1 MKTIIINNAG
11 PRGPQGPQGDVGPQ
25 GPSGSD
31 ANVPPLIISSSK
43 QFTDIT
49 SPFTGSF
56 TGSFAGDGSNL
67 INVPASGVVGLN
79 LSQISSGTATASIS
93 ETTGFF
99 VNTHITASGDIS
111 ASGATI
117 TALTG
122 SFNHIITDDETLEF
136 RSKTSG
142 TRIGQLKFNTVNG
155 LEIQDPLGA
164 RAKVRAA
171 RGEFLSLEAGPV
183 GMNSLGS
190 ITASNSISASS
201 NITSNIVNVKTR
213 VKAIGSSLEFAGDEL
228 SFVDAGSVS
237 QLFKGTAAG
246 AFEAYYAGNKKLETT
261 ATGVNITG
269 NVTGSVF
276 SGSFVGDGSGLIN
289 VTAPGTLSGSAQIAT
304 EISGAFGAPSASF
317 STRITANKDL
327 ITTNTNNISINNSNI
342 SNNASLITGI
352 TSSLS
357 TTGRMVFVGANG
369 TLTSEAGFEYNA
381 TTNQLSVDNLNVNH
395 LTSSFITSSR
405 IFTSGS
411 NIFGDDTTDTQ
422 TLIGTTKISGSAQVT
437 GSLNTSGIITGDG
450 SGLTNIPAS
459 GIVGL
464 NLSQIASGSATASIS
479 PDKGLIINT
488 DTKITGSLT
497 VSGSFNAFTLDS
509 DNIVLGKGA
518 GADMLAGAT
527 NNTIIGPNAGANL
540 TTGDN
545 NVFLGQNAGAGI
557 TDYHYNTAIGYY
569 AMGST
574 SDASTYNVAVGYTAL
589 RYGSGVKG
597 NIGIGYQALQGVGG
611 MNGDYNIG
619 IGYGAGDTI
628 RDGLN
633 NVFVGKHAGGSINDG
648 DSNIGIG
655 ITAGNKITDGN
666 DNICIGNLAGRNL
679 VTGTGNIILGTSAS
693 LASDLNGML
702 VIGSGSLAT
711 ISASLATG
719 NILLQGDISSSA
731 TSTASFGTYVGDGS
745 QLSGISTTPFPFSGS
760 AVITGSLTVSGS
772 VVDFMSASA
781 INLDIEKIPLVNPMV
796 EYFDVGAITGSG
808 TTITLPNS
816 LTYVSS
822 SVYEYL
828 EVFVNG
834 LRLRYNRDFVPM
846 SNTSIKYNITIVSG
860 SEVTYK
866 SLKRP

>member
-11 PRGPQGPQGDVGPQ
+11 PRGPQGPDGPQGPQ

-31 ANVPPLIISSSK
+31 ANVPALIISSSK

-79 LSQISSGTATASIS
+79 LSRISSGTATASIS

-136 RSKTSG
+136 RSKSAG
-142 TRIGQLKFNTVNG
+142 TKVGQLKFNTVNG
-155 LEIQDPLGA
+155 LEIQDPGGA
-164 RAKVRAA
+164 RAKIRAA

-190 ITASNSISASS
+190 ITASNDISASGKF
-201 NITSNIVNVKTR
+201 I
-213 VKAIGSSLEFAGDEL
+213 
-228 SFVDAGSVS
+228 
-237 QLFKGTAAG
+237 
-246 AFEAYYAGNKKLETT
+246 
-261 ATGVNITG
+261 
-269 NVTGSVF
+269 
-276 SGSFVGDGSGLIN
+276 GDGSGLTN
-289 VTAPGTLSGSAQIAT
+289 VFENTTASSSLSTRVTANESAITTLNTSGLISSSRQIANNISGSLGSNAVLIRSLDAAV
-304 EISGAFGAPSASF
+304 ISGSFTATSAS
-317 STRITANKDL
+317 IAQDIIANKDL
-327 ITTNTNNISINNSNI
+327 IDSNTGNISINDSNI
-342 SNNASLITGI
+342 SSNRSLITGI

-357 TTGRMVFVGANG
+357 TTGRMVFVGASG
-369 TLTSEAGFEYNA
+369 VLTSEAGFEYNA

-411 NIFGDDTTDTQ
+411 NIFGDASNDVQ
-422 TLIGTTKISGSAQVT
+422 TLIGTTKMSGSAQIT

-479 PDKGLIINT
+479 PNKGFQINT
-488 DTKITGSLT
+488 NTGVTGSLSI
-497 VSGSFNAFTLDS
+497 SGSLIPQIG
-509 DNIVLGKGA
+509 DNILIGKNVAPSLESGGERNIA
-518 GADMLAGAT
+518 
-527 NNTIIGPNAGANL
+527 IGVNASNGL
-540 TTGDN
+540 TTGDDN
-545 NVFLGQNAGAGI
+545 ITIGYHAGKRDTNTESKNIFLGSYTGEYADQNSSILIGYQNGQYGNGSANVYIGNQTGKGHSGDSGTSNYNVFLGASIASYWGL
-557 TDYHYNTAIGYY
+557 
-569 AMGST
+569 T
-574 SDASTYNVAVGYTAL
+574 SATNNVV
-589 RYGSGVKG
+589 
-597 NIGIGYQALQGVGG
+597 IGYQAGRYFTDNDGNTLIGYQAGHDLRY
-611 MNGDYNIG
+611 GDYNIL
-619 IGYGAGDTI
+619 IGHENVGVNSTGF
-628 RDGLN
+628 N
-633 NVFVGKHAGGSINDG
+633 NQLR
-648 DSNIGIG
+648 
-655 ITAGNKITDGN
+655 
-666 DNICIGNLAGRNL
+666 IGN
-679 VTGTGNIILGTSAS
+679 GT
-693 LASDLNGML
+693 
-702 VIGSGSLAT
+702 VHV
-711 ISASLATG
+711 ISASLSNG
-719 NILLQGDISSSA
+719 GIELLGQVSASS
-731 TSTASFGTYVGDGS
+731 YIGDGS
-745 QLSGISTTPFPFSGS
+745 GLTGISTTPFPFSGS

-796 EYFDVGAITGSG
+796 EYFDVGTITGSG

>member
-11 PRGPQGPQGDVGPQ
+11 PRGPQGPDGPQGPQ

-31 ANVPPLIISSSK
+31 ANVPALIISSSK

-79 LSQISSGTATASIS
+79 LSRISSGTATASIS

-136 RSKTSG
+136 RSKSAG
-142 TRIGQLKFNTVNG
+142 TKVGQLKFNTVNG
-155 LEIQDPLGA
+155 LEIQDPGGA
-164 RAKVRAA
+164 RAKIRAA

-190 ITASNSISASS
+190 ITASNDISASGKF
-201 NITSNIVNVKTR
+201 I
-213 VKAIGSSLEFAGDEL
+213 
-228 SFVDAGSVS
+228 
-237 QLFKGTAAG
+237 
-246 AFEAYYAGNKKLETT
+246 
-261 ATGVNITG
+261 
-269 NVTGSVF
+269 
-276 SGSFVGDGSGLIN
+276 GDGSGLTN
-289 VTAPGTLSGSAQIAT
+289 VFENTTASSSLSTRVTANESAITTLNTSGLISSSRQIANNISGSLGSNAVLIRSLDAAV
-304 EISGAFGAPSASF
+304 ISGSFTAPSAS
-317 STRITANKDL
+317 IAQDIIANKDL
-327 ITTNTNNISINNSNI
+327 IDSNTGNISINDSNI
-342 SNNASLITGI
+342 SSNRSLITGI

-369 TLTSEAGFEYNA
+369 ILTSEAGFEYNA

-411 NIFGDDTTDTQ
+411 NIFGDASNDVQ
-422 TLIGTTKISGSAQVT
+422 TLIGTTKMSGSAQVT

-479 PDKGLIINT
+479 PDKGLVINT
-488 DTKITGSLT
+488 DTKITGSLL
-497 VSGSFNAFTLDS
+497 VSGSSVEFKSSGGTVFSIAETGSFTLGEGATNSS
-509 DNIVLGKGA
+509 DTNVVIGRNAIAAGAFNIAMGNAADNDGGSYNIAIGSGANTTNTSFGIAIGGSTYGKSRTIVLGHSSA
-518 GADMLAGAT
+518 GGT
-527 NNTIIGPNAGANL
+527 GTI
-540 TTGDN
+540 
-545 NVFLGQNAGAGI
+545 
-557 TDYHYNTAIGYY
+557 AIGDD
-569 AMGST
+569 AGS
-574 SDASTYNVAVGYTAL
+574 D
-589 RYGSGVKG
+589 
-597 NIGIGYQALQGVGG
+597 Q
-611 MNGDYNIG
+611 GDYNILLG
-619 IGYGAGDTI
+619 
-628 RDGLN
+628 
-633 NVFVGKHAGGSINDG
+633 FHAGKSTTG
-648 DSNIGIG
+648 DSNII
-655 ITAGNKITDGN
+655 
-666 DNICIGNLAGRNL
+666 
-679 VTGTGNIILGTSAS
+679 
-693 LASDLNGML
+693 
-702 VIGSGSLAT
+702 IGSGSLGGG
-711 ISASLATG
+711 ISNQLRIGHAGVTVISGSLTTG
-719 NILLQGDISSSA
+719 DILLQGDVSSSVA
-731 TSTASFGTYVGDGS
+731 STASFGTYVGDGS

-846 SNTSIKYNITIVSG
+846 SDTSIKYNITIVSG